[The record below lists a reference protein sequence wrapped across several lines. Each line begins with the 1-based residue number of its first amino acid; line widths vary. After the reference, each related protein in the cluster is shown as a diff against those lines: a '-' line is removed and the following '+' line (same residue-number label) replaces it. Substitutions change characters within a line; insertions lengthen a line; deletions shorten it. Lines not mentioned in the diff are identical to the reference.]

1 MNKIVKVSA
10 VLCAMLSIAGCSSV
24 DEQDE
29 SLLANIK
36 QVEVDLG
43 IHERIINL
51 GNNLFNTS
59 NSIDL
64 NKGVAVGTFL
74 PLSQF
79 NGKSMP
85 TNNLLGYQ
93 IQESFVTV
101 GTQAGLKVIEFKT
114 MNAIK
119 FSEKQDIML
128 SRQIADLPKDIAA
141 DYFLTGNYVQQE
153 QRYVINARLIN
164 IKTQQVVAAATDYL
178 PLDIMADLNKT
189 TLKSNLLYRKE
200 Y

>member
-1 MNKIVKVSA
+1 MNKIVKFSA
-10 VLCAMLSIAGCSSV
+10 ALCALLSVASCSSL

-29 SLLANIK
+29 SLLANTN

-153 QRYVINARLIN
+153 QRYVVNARLIN